1 MSSREQANAFRKHRD
16 ADDKQGNL
24 AWASR
29 VGSRAL
35 RVSTEAAHKDI
46 EGSFELSELEK
57 IVWRLLKLPRR
68 YTDLEHS
75 GLFEQDALRSVL
87 RGFVAADVVD
97 IVDSSEAKVL
107 LPAEI
112 KRLRAEVQGKS
123 WRPAVGALQAKV
135 YRPDIGLDPSSSSSP
150 TASAVPVSSSS
161 PPSTP
166 SPTFEVLLS
175 PDEER
180 LKAQLIGAASAMA
193 KLDHY
198 AFLGVKK
205 GCDDATVRAAYVQ
218 LARDYHPDRLAGTNL
233 VNDPEAKNAVDLLFK
248 RLGEAQKTVGNAE
261 GRARYDHEL
270 KLRQSSASEVSGE
283 VKRPRRPVEAR
294 NAYAMAETFFKR
306 KEFKQAEVHYRQAVM
321 FDAEEPMLQ
330 VALAWCIYLN
340 PEHGEAQ
347 RIQDAKKRF
356 EELVKT
362 TKNGDAYYKYGRI
375 LRDAGDEG
383 GAYRAFERAVER
395 SPGHVDAQR
404 ELRLAQSRREKE
416 EQARKDDKSLV
427 GKLGKMFKKD

>member
-1 MSSREQANAFRKHRD
+1 MSSREQAYAFRKHRD

-97 IVDSSEAKVL
+97 IVDSSEAKAL

-218 LARDYHPDRLAGTNL
+218 LALATRTRWPRRSSN
-233 VNDPEAKNAVDLLFK
+233 AK
-248 RLGEAQKTVGNAE
+248 
-261 GRARYDHEL
+261 
-270 KLRQSSASEVSGE
+270 SSS
-283 VKRPRRPVEAR
+283 RPRSTIAR
-294 NAYAMAETFFKR
+294 R
-306 KEFKQAEVHYRQAVM
+306 
-321 FDAEEPMLQ
+321 
-330 VALAWCIYLN
+330 
-340 PEHGEAQ
+340 
-347 RIQDAKKRF
+347 
-356 EELVKT
+356 
-362 TKNGDAYYKYGRI
+362 
-375 LRDAGDEG
+375 
-383 GAYRAFERAVER
+383 
-395 SPGHVDAQR
+395 
-404 ELRLAQSRREKE
+404 
-416 EQARKDDKSLV
+416 
-427 GKLGKMFKKD
+427 